1 MADHGPNSLGQGLL
15 NAHPPPARD
24 HSNPGTD
31 RTPSRGGSCI
41 AHGPFY
47 NAAFASIGRRS
58 AYDLPSLQRGS
69 RSPPILPSM
78 AQHKAPTAVTVA
90 PLREKSGLDLWISKY
105 WLHASLFVLAA
116 VVFIVVR
123 HNMDKKTV
131 ALQDDSWAK
140 LNGRLDR
147 DPNTGGY
154 KSDPTALA
162 ALAVDLK
169 ETPAGP
175 SARLVE
181 VESRFQLR
189 DYDGALTALDALVRE
204 HPQHAYVTSKY
215 KVGETS
221 FSLAELLRSSI
232 AEKKAFDAAHP
243 GLYSNVPP
251 AEDAPKV
258 VLNTDKGAI
267 KLALYPAQAP
277 KHCENFLKLCREGYY
292 NNTKFHRSV
301 PDFMIQGGDPNSRE
315 GDPATWGNGGPDYKI
330 DPEPSELFHFAGVL
344 AMAKKGGDSQSSGS
358 QFYITADPAHGL
370 DGQYTVFGAVLEG
383 MNVVEL
389 INQAPNAP
397 GSDRPLTPVVLLSTE
412 VLP

>member
-1 MADHGPNSLGQGLL
+1 
-15 NAHPPPARD
+15 
-24 HSNPGTD
+24 
-31 RTPSRGGSCI
+31 
-41 AHGPFY
+41 
-47 NAAFASIGRRS
+47 
-58 AYDLPSLQRGS
+58 
-69 RSPPILPSM
+69 M

-90 PLREKSGLDLWISKY
+90 PLREKSGFDLWVSKY
-105 WLHASLFVLAA
+105 WFHVSLVVVAA

-131 ALQDDSWAK
+131 ALVDTSWAK

-189 DYDGALTALDALVRE
+189 DYAGALTALEALVRE
-204 HPQHAYVTSKY
+204 HPTHAYVTAEY
-215 KVGETS
+215 KVGDSRKT
-221 FSLAELLRSSI
+221 LAAMLRDSI
-232 AEKKAFDAAHP
+232 AAKQAFDAGHP
-243 GLYSNVPP
+243 GLFGNVPP
-251 AEDAPKV
+251 PEDAPKV
-258 VLNTDKGAI
+258 VLTTDKGAI
-267 KLALYPAQAP
+267 KLALYTQQAP

-315 GDPATWGNGGPDYKI
+315 GDPTTWGNGGPDYKL

-358 QFYITADPAHGL
+358 QFYITSDPAHGL
-370 DGQYTVFGAVLEG
+370 DGEYTIFGAVLEG

-389 INQAPNAP
+389 INQAPNTP
-397 GSDRPLTPVVLLSTE
+397 GSDRPATPVVLLSVE
-412 VLP
+412 VL